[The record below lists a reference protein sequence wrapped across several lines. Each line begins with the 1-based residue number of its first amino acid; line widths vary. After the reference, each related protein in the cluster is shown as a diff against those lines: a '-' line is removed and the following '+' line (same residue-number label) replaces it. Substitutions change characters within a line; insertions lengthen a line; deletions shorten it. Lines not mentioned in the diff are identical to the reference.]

1 MEEKVSTARVALK
14 YGVLGAVVTMVYT
27 TIINV
32 SGLSQNQVL
41 MSLSFIFTIAAI
53 VMGMKEFRAQNKGF
67 MSYGEG
73 LGLGT
78 LLSAV
83 MGFLVSMFS
92 TFYNKFIDPTI
103 VTNAMDKARS
113 DMELRGMD
121 DAQIDQ
127 SLEVVQKFMS
137 PGVMFAMGVFMS
149 VLIGFIVSLVI
160 SAILRR
166 EKPVFE

>member
-14 YGVLGAVVTMVYT
+14 YGVLVSVVIMVYT

-41 MSLSFIFTIAAI
+41 SSLQFVFMIAAI
-53 VMGMKEFRAQNKGF
+53 VMAMKDYKDQNKGF
-67 MSYGEG
+67 MTYAEG

-83 MGFLVSMFS
+83 MGLLVSAFS
-92 TFYNKFIDPTI
+92 TFYNRFIDGSILTQ
-103 VTNAMDKARS
+103 ALDKVRM
-113 DMELRGMD
+113 DMEQRGMD

-127 SLEVVQKFMS
+127 SMEVAQKFMS
-137 PGVMFAMGVFMS
+137 PGIMFISGIFMS
-149 VLIGFIVSLVI
+149 ILTGFIVSLVV
-160 SAILRR
+160 SAIFRK

>member
-14 YGVLGAVVTMVYT
+14 YGVLVAVAIMIYT

-32 SGLSQNQVL
+32 SGLSQNPVL
-41 MSLSFIFTIAAI
+41 SSLQFVFMIVAI
-53 VMGMKEFRAQNKGF
+53 VMAMKDFREQNKGF
-67 MSYGEG
+67 MTYGEG

-83 MGFLVSMFS
+83 MGLLVSLFS
-92 TFYNKFIDPTI
+92 TFYNRFIDSTI
-103 VTNAMDKARS
+103 LTQALDKVRM
-113 DMELRGMD
+113 DMEQRGMD

-127 SLEVVQKFMS
+127 SMELAQRFMS
-137 PGVMFAMGVFMS
+137 PGIMFFSGILMS
-149 VLIGFIVSLVI
+149 ILTGFIISLI
-160 SAILRR
+160 LSAIFRR

>member
-14 YGVLGAVVTMVYT
+14 YGALVSVVIMIYT

-32 SGLSQNQVL
+32 AGLSQNKVL
-41 MSLSFIFTIAAI
+41 SSLQFIFMI
-53 VMGMKEFRAQNKGF
+53 VALVVAMKEFREQNKGF

-83 MGFLVSMFS
+83 MGFLVSMFN
-92 TFYNKFIDPTI
+92 TFYNKFIDSSIMTQ
-103 VTNAMDKARS
+103 ALDKVRM
-113 DMELRGMD
+113 DMEQRGMD

-127 SLEVVQKFMS
+127 SLEYAQKFMS
-137 PGVMFAMGVFMS
+137 PGILFITGVLMS
-149 VLIGFIVSLVI
+149 ILTGFIISLVVA
-160 SAILRR
+160 AILRR
-166 EKPVFE
+166 DKPVFE

>member
-14 YGVLGAVVTMVYT
+14 YGALVSVFIMVYT

-32 SGLSQNQVL
+32 VGLSQNKVL
-41 MSLSFIFTIAAI
+41 SSLQFIFMI
-53 VMGMKEFRAQNKGF
+53 VALVFAMKEFKEKNKGF

-83 MGFLVSMFS
+83 MGFLVSMFN
-92 TFYNKFIDPTI
+92 TFYNKFIDNTI
-103 VTNAMDKARS
+103 MTQALDKVRM
-113 DMELRGMD
+113 DMEQRGMD

-127 SLEVVQKFMS
+127 SLEYAQKFMS
-137 PGVMFAMGVFMS
+137 PGIMFIMGVFMS
-149 VLIGFIVSLVI
+149 ILTGFIVSLVV

>member
-14 YGVLGAVVTMVYT
+14 YGVLVSVVIMVYT

-32 SGLSQNQVL
+32 SGLSQNPVL
-41 MSLSFIFTIAAI
+41 SSLQFVFMIAGI
-53 VMGMKEFRAQNKGF
+53 VMAMKDFREQNKGF

-78 LLSAV
+78 LVSAV
-83 MGFLVSMFS
+83 MGLLVSTFS
-92 TFYNKFIDPTI
+92 TFYNRFIDSSIMTQA
-103 VTNAMDKARS
+103 VDKVRT
-113 DMELRGMD
+113 DMEQRGMD

-127 SLEVVQKFMS
+127 SMELAQKFMS
-137 PGVMFAMGVFMS
+137 PSIMFFGGVFMS
-149 VLIGFIVSLVI
+149 ILLGFIVSLVV
-160 SAILRR
+160 SAIFRR